1 MTFFAPYDTWP
12 KHQLVY
18 TLSQSHQWQ
27 SSWSDQTHGI
37 MTRWSSLASSLTISI
52 IWSKWWDH
60 PHRWSSLALVDA
72 AAMLGRQLQ
81 RRPQSDLLGSS
92 STRTTLRWPSS
103 SLVESLPSKNGDK
116 VALKLFHR
124 KSGTFLSYTFG
135 LIVHSDNTEV
145 NIVVTSRIITFKKWC
160 QGSFEI
166 VP

>member
-1 MTFFAPYDTWP
+1 MTFFESYDTWP

-27 SSWSDQTHGI
+27 SSWSDQTDEI

-92 STRTTLRWPSS
+92 FTRTTPRWPS
-103 SLVESLPSKNGDK
+103 PSQAEFE
-116 VALKLFHR
+116 ALKMLTGTLPKKMLHFISFSDKSRLFSTQVQSETGVEGF
-124 KSGTFLSYTFG
+124 KLDYTQK
-135 LIVHSDNTEV
+135 T
-145 NIVVTSRIITFKKWC
+145 C
-160 QGSFEI
+160 
-166 VP
+166 